1 MKRCITLTAAL
12 ILSAGLFAQQKNS
25 AQIAE
30 SIDKYIQEVKETWQ
44 LPGLAAAFS
53 LNGEIIL
60 SKGYGV
66 KEQKMAGGIGFR
78 GLKDSDRSTASG
90 GVVPVVNPSN
100 APTGPRT
107 LFQIGSVSKS
117 FTATV
122 MASIVDEGLVKWED
136 TIKNILPDF
145 RMYDSWVTE
154 NMQVKEIMTHHTG
167 LIGQGGTYFPNVG
180 YTRDEIYQMIPLM
193 KPVYSFR
200 NGYQYNNTTFLIA
213 EKVIE
218 RVTGKSWEEN
228 VRERVFKPLGM
239 TSSTMNAEGYASAK
253 DVATPHD
260 YSFTTPLLATSPC
273 EDLIRGEERK
283 GTPKIVVSPLY
294 GDEQALWWLT
304 GIGPAGSICSCAN
317 DMVRYAQMHLNNGF
331 IVNTK
336 EDGSKDTVRVLSE
349 KAAKFLHK
357 GQTIC
362 SQDSVHTTLY
372 GHCWFIE
379 QNNRYR
385 LYYHTGT
392 TWGMTAICFFVPEV
406 NLCGAVLVNCEASDN
421 PRLAIMNRLIDL
433 AMGAPAESYTERF
446 KDYNKVYFE
455 KWLAARE
462 KGWEES
468 EAKFA
473 KRTFAAA
480 PATKSITGLYNH
492 PNALFGEVKVEE
504 RNGELYVTT
513 GKGRFCNILRHIDGN
528 KYEFRADGHGFPLIF
543 NIPDGE
549 TKATSLTIQLNYG
562 EEKDFGDWVRVA
574 TK

>member
-100 APTGPRT
+100 APTGPKT

-136 TIKNILPDF
+136 TVKNILPDF
-145 RMYDSWVTE
+145 KMYDNWVTE
-154 NMQVKEIMTHHTG
+154 NMQIKEIMTHHTG

-180 YTRDEIYQMIPLM
+180 YNRDEIYQMIPLM

-218 RVTGKSWEEN
+218 KVTGKSWEEN

-239 TSSTMNAEGYASAK
+239 VSSTMNAEGYASSE

-260 YSFTTPLLATSPC
+260 YSFTTPLLATSPFEALVKK
-273 EDLIRGEERK
+273 EDRRESAQ
-283 GTPKIVVSPLY
+283 IVVSPLY

-304 GIGPAGSICSCAN
+304 GIGPAGSICSTAE

-336 EDGSKDTVRVLSE
+336 ADGTKDTVRVLSD
-349 KAAKFLHK
+349 KAARFLHK

-362 SQDSVHTTLY
+362 SQDSIHTTLY

-385 LYYHTGT
+385 LYFHTGT
-392 TWGMTAICFFVPEV
+392 TWGMTAICFFVPEIQ
-406 NLCGAVLVNCEASDN
+406 LCGAVLVNCEASDN
-421 PRLAIMNRLIDL
+421 PRIAIMNRLIDL
-433 AMGAPAESYTERF
+433 VMGAPADNYTEQF
-446 KDYNKVYFE
+446 KDYNRVYFE
-455 KWLAARE
+455 KWLTAR
-462 KGWEES
+462 KRDWAKDS
-468 EAKFA
+468 AKFEE
-473 KRTFAAA
+473 RTFAAA
-480 PATKSITGLYNH
+480 PSNKSITGVYDH
-492 PNALFGEVKVEE
+492 PNKLFGEVKVEE
-504 RNGELYVTT
+504 RNGTLYVTT
-513 GKGRFCNILRHIDGN
+513 GKGRFCNKLAHIDGN

-543 NIPDGE
+543 NIPEGAS
-549 TKATSLTIQLNYG
+549 KAESLTIELNYG
-562 EEKDFGDWVRVA
+562 EEKDFGDWIRRE
-574 TK
+574 